1 VAAEPLSVAVNL
13 SMRQLADPNL
23 VSDVHRVLA
32 ETRIDPSLLTLEM
45 TESVLVHDVDEVLH
59 SLKGLGVRLAIDD
72 FGTGYSAL
80 TYLRLP
86 VDVVKIDK
94 TFIDGIAS
102 RSGGK
107 ALVQAIVELTRSLEL
122 TTVAEGIED
131 PQVAAE
137 LVTIGCDLA
146 QGFHFAPPMTAKDL
160 VDFLQKAPLSE
171 PVKATVGG
179 I

>member
-1 VAAEPLSVAVNL
+1 
-13 SMRQLADPNL
+13 
-23 VSDVHRVLA
+23 
-32 ETRIDPSLLTLEM
+32 
-45 TESVLVHDVDEVLH
+45 
-59 SLKGLGVRLAIDD
+59 VRLAIDD

-80 TYLRLP
+80 AYLHRFP
-86 VDVVKIDK
+86 VDLVKIDK

-107 ALVQAIVELTRSLEL
+107 ALVRAIVDLARSLEL

-146 QGFHFAPPMTAKDL
+146 QGFHFARPMTATDL
-160 VDFLQKAPLSE
+160 TDFLQRASLPDPLKAAVRSP
-171 PVKATVGG
+171 
-179 I
+179 